1 MIQEWYEVWADE
13 THDIPYILLL
23 YPSKTETGKFCIVDP
38 KEDNR
43 IVDTLADYD
52 SAKLWLLEDEFTL
65 VKGRMFDE

>member
-1 MIQEWYEVWADE
+1 MIHEWYEVWADE
-13 THDIPYILLL
+13 THDIPYILILC
-23 YPSKTETGKFCIVDP
+23 PSKNESGKFCIVDP

-43 IVDTLADYD
+43 VVDTLSDYD

>member
-1 MIQEWYEVWADE
+1 MIHEWYEVWADE
-13 THDIPYILLL
+13 THDTPYILLL
-23 YPSKTETGKFCIVDP
+23 HPSKTETGKFCIVDP

-43 IVDTLADYD
+43 IVNTLSDYD